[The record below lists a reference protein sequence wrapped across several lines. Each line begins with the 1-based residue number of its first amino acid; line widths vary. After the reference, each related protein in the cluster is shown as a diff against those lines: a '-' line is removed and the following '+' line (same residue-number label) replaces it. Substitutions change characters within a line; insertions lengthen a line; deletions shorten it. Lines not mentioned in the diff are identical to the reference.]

1 MQRMFR
7 KSKFF
12 FFFFGCL
19 VSDFKKTNFL
29 FRKDKKEEQELV
41 KINSG
46 MGSVL
51 LKDMK
56 EQAKIRKYKQSHI
69 DPRNASRTPSA
80 SKEPMNRLR

>member
-1 MQRMFR
+1 MFY
-7 KSKFF
+7 
-12 FFFFGCL
+12 
-19 VSDFKKTNFL
+19 
-29 FRKDKKEEQELV
+29 RKDKKEEQELV

-56 EQAKIRKYKQSHI
+56 EQAKIRKYKQSHM

>member
-1 MQRMFR
+1 
-7 KSKFF
+7 
-12 FFFFGCL
+12 
-19 VSDFKKTNFL
+19 
-29 FRKDKKEEQELV
+29 
-41 KINSG
+41 

-56 EQAKIRKYKQSHI
+56 EQAKIRKYKQSHM